1 MPGRAPSRGGLAG
14 DLVGVV
20 SVDST
25 TRRLAMARELV
36 AQLEAEEAAAEEV
49 GGTSAAMV
57 DEPLTC
63 TLQEAADLI
72 GVSRTTVDR
81 LLEQG
86 LIYERKV
93 PGVRRRLISRRSVV
107 AFIDG

>member
-1 MPGRAPSRGGLAG
+1 
-14 DLVGVV
+14 
-20 SVDST
+20 
-25 TRRLAMARELV
+25 
-36 AQLEAEEAAAEEV
+36 
-49 GGTSAAMV
+49 MV

-107 AFIDG
+107 AFIDGPQDAAGPRGGGSRPGQLASLSASAGGGLVVFENNTAPGRNPGRQ

>member
-1 MPGRAPSRGGLAG
+1 
-14 DLVGVV
+14 
-20 SVDST
+20 
-25 TRRLAMARELV
+25 
-36 AQLEAEEAAAEEV
+36 
-49 GGTSAAMV
+49 MV

-81 LLEQG
+81 LLAAG

-93 PGVRRRLISRRSVV
+93 PGVRRRLISRASVV
-107 AFIDG
+107 AFVDGPTNVAASGSPGQRPGQLVSLPAPAGDALAAPEETNGPGSSPGPVA

>member
-1 MPGRAPSRGGLAG
+1 
-14 DLVGVV
+14 VGVV

-25 TRRLAMARELV
+25 TRRLTMARELV
-36 AQLEAEEAAAEEV
+36 AQLEAEEAPAERVED
-49 GGTSAAMV
+49 SAAAVV
-57 DEPLTC
+57 DGPLTC

>member
-1 MPGRAPSRGGLAG
+1 MSVGG
-14 DLVGVV
+14 
-20 SVDST
+20 T
-25 TRRLAMARELV
+25 NRRLAMARELV
-36 AQLEAEEAAAEEV
+36 AQLEAEEAAAERIED
-49 GGTSAAMV
+49 SAV
-57 DEPLTC
+57 DGEPLTC